1 MSGQVIALW
10 GVAVYEAAHF
20 AARKLLPYA
29 PLITPLVGIVAG
41 CIAFYSIHV
50 TRSIARKWATIDFF
64 LKTEVDSSIVKLFQ
78 SFDDHVEAV
87 GKEISGG
94 KTLKEIVKSPEY
106 KTVHACLNI
115 HELIAVGIDNK
126 VFNEKVAYNYWSRAL
141 VGHCK
146 DAAEIINFSRSD
158 PDDLSA
164 YISMLDLNK
173 RWKKKLDGWA
183 LRQRKKQPPAVV
195 VPGPITPAAPTGH
208 PQTPV
213 HTPSAELK

>member
-1 MSGQVIALW
+1 MGGQAIALW
-10 GVAVYEAAHF
+10 GWAAYDAVHF

-29 PLITPLVGIVAG
+29 PLITPLVGIIAG

-50 TRSIARKWATIDFF
+50 TRSIARRRATIDFF

-87 GKEISGG
+87 SKEIRGG

-115 HELIAVGIDNK
+115 HELIAVGIHNK
-126 VFNEKVAYNYWSRAL
+126 VFDEKVAYNYWSGAL

-146 DAAEIINFSRSD
+146 DAAEIIDFSRSD

-164 YISMLDLNK
+164 YIAMLDLNK

-183 LRQRKKQPPAVV
+183 LRQRKKQPPAIV
-195 VPGPITPAAPTGH
+195 VPGPITPAAPAGGQ
-208 PQTPV
+208 QTPV
-213 HTPSAELK
+213 DTPSGQIK